1 MLLATYLYIYIFI
14 IFRLFYAV
22 RARRSFFS
30 FTSLTIL
37 FICFFADFFTIF
49 IPTPNGMSIFMS
61 IYILIYIRNNI
72 YEYLRLIL
80 QKFSE
85 VVTLYKIVIYV
96 VYKPSS
102 CQVRLALFFSS
113 FFSGVLRT
121 PFSFFCSF
129 ASFGATFS
137 YYSYFVKHVFC
148 RCDLL
153 FFAAPFSSNPLYN
166 SAPPVL

>member
-1 MLLATYLYIYIFI
+1 
-14 IFRLFYAV
+14 
-22 RARRSFFS
+22 
-30 FTSLTIL
+30 
-37 FICFFADFFTIF
+37 
-49 IPTPNGMSIFMS
+49 MS

-80 QKFSE
+80 KKFSE
-85 VVTLYKIVIYV
+85 VVALYKIVIYV

-129 ASFGATFS
+129 ASFGAPFLVT
-137 YYSYFVKHVFC
+137 VF
-148 RCDLL
+148 L
-153 FFAAPFSSNPLYN
+153 
-166 SAPPVL
+166 

>member
-1 MLLATYLYIYIFI
+1 MRSIYIYIFI
-14 IFRLFYAV
+14 IFRLFFSI

-30 FTSLTIL
+30 FTSLPIL
-37 FICFFADFFTIF
+37 FICFLADFFTIF
-49 IPTPNGMSIFMS
+49 HPTPNGMSIFMS

-80 QKFSE
+80 KKFWE
-85 VVTLYKIVIYV
+85 VVALYKIVIYV
-96 VYKPSS
+96 VYKPSF

-129 ASFGATFS
+129 ASFVVIFS
-137 YYSYFVKHVFC
+137 YYSLFVKH
-148 RCDLL
+148 
-153 FFAAPFSSNPLYN
+153 PNPLYKPLP
-166 SAPPVL
+166 SVL